1 MEPEHDD
8 GDPLKAL
15 DRRIRAAREAKGST
29 RSRVGEKYR
38 AASVAWRMVTDLVAG
53 VLVGGALGWGLD
65 GLFGTL
71 PIFLIVFMLLGFVA
85 GIRLVLK
92 TPAEP
97 EMRADDD
104 ESDRTDE
111 GAGPR

>member
-1 MEPEHDD
+1 MRPEHDD
-8 GDPLKAL
+8 GDPLTAL
-15 DRRIRAAREAKGST
+15 DRRIRAAREAREPT

-92 TPAEP
+92 TPGELGRHASG
-97 EMRADDD
+97 DD
-104 ESDRTDE
+104 SDRTDE
-111 GAGPR
+111 SAGSR